1 MTSDKKSIWATN
13 GGIILGC
20 CFILLGVLFL
30 LEQNLDLNVWPFG
43 WPVFVLLPG
52 FALIAFSLVAGENA
66 GEGLAIS
73 GGILSMIGLLLLYQ
87 NTTNHWESW
96 TYAWALVAP
105 TGVGLAQIFYGNMK
119 DKDYMVQTG
128 TKLVRIGLA
137 IFLVG
142 AFFFE
147 FVIGISGIGLGR
159 FGWPILL
166 IAIGAYILF
175 RALKTEKK
183 TSN

>member
-1 MTSDKKSIWATN
+1 MPEEHKSNWTAN
-13 GGIILGC
+13 GGMIFGV
-20 CFILLGVLFL
+20 CFIILGVLFL
-30 LEQNLDLNVWPFG
+30 LEQNLNLDIWPFG

-52 FALIAFSLVAGENA
+52 FALIAFSLLASEDS

-96 TYAWALVAP
+96 AYAWALVAP
-105 TGVGLAQIFYGNMK
+105 TGIGLSQIFYGNMK
-119 DKDYMVQTG
+119 DKDHLVETG
-128 TKLVRIGLA
+128 TKLVRLGMA

-147 FVIGISGIGLGR
+147 FIIGISGIGMGR

-175 RALKTEKK
+175 RALRREKK
-183 TSN
+183 T